1 MSTFASK
8 LNKNKPVFNVDTT
21 DFNYIKLADLYN
33 SKEHGGK
40 DAIHV
45 INGVFIN
52 ESQYGPN
59 PVIISEQYKALI
71 NLPKHMAGAIKEI
84 LADPELVQVVKDGK
98 AGFKIYTY
106 ESHNRECYSINFVDL

>member
-8 LNKNKPVFNVDTT
+8 LNKPMFNVDTT
-21 DFNYIKLADLYN
+21 DFNYIKLADLYK

-84 LADPELVQVVKDGK
+84 LADPELVQAVKDGK